1 MNTDTLQAAL
11 AELFAPWVQ
20 ALGLRVQ
27 SCEAGVVTLRLPR
40 NDQLSRVGDML
51 CGQAMMAA
59 ADTAMVLALISHFG
73 AFPALHHGA
82 DEHELPQAA
91 VGPGRDHRG
100 PPAARRQGAGFW
112 RNRHPRRR

>member
-40 NDQLSRVGDML
+40 TTSSAGSAT
-51 CGQAMMAA
+51 CC
-59 ADTAMVLALISHFG
+59 
-73 AFPALHHGA
+73 
-82 DEHELPQAA
+82 
-91 VGPGRDHRG
+91 
-100 PPAARRQGAGFW
+100 AAR
-112 RNRHPRRR
+112 P